1 MQQND
6 RAAMSPPFHS
16 AFAACPCVFHLS
28 YVPPFP
34 MFKYLF
40 GRAAGEAERDRKA
53 KAKVATEITLG
64 KQSNAQL
71 RDRCL

>member
-1 MQQND
+1 
-6 RAAMSPPFHS
+6 MSVDQTGLH
-16 AFAACPCVFHLS
+16 H
-28 YVPPFP
+28 
-34 MFKYLF
+34 LF